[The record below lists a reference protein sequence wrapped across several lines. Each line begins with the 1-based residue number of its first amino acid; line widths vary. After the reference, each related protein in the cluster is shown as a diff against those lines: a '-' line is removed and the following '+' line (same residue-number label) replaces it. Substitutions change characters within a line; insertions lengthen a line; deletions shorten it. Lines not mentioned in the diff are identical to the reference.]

1 MNQQQDQERTTG
13 LYVDIENLNYSGQEL
28 LQNLLQDWP
37 RHFPEPTLLRL
48 YTRANQVEMW
58 RLWASHEFPSLQV
71 YASGTQN
78 FSQNSTKNSADI
90 AMSVQA
96 MADLLQ
102 KRVTHIAVFSNDSDF
117 ISLYHTIV
125 QEPEI
130 DTPKGI
136 APFLWVITDRPN
148 PISAMLRRFFPE
160 AQRHILPL
168 TTSSNGL
175 ELKPLPPEGDPCWEQ
190 AAHLIIANI
199 PPGSFRS
206 GDCQPIIRQQQPDH
220 PLAQLGSAE
229 FGHHMASRIWPI
241 MEKLGRRQER
251 PQLPH
256 DHTRQGEQ
264 HPQRSRTTRPS
275 GMLESGYDQNEEM
288 PIPGQRTQPSYG
300 RHHHPARAVQPH
312 GNHRDLHPR
321 MPPPT
326 PAQDHTSSQ

>member
-102 KRVTHIAVFSNDSDF
+102 KRVTHIAVFSDDSDF

-148 PISAMLRRFFPE
+148 SISAMLRRFFPE

-241 MEKLGRRQER
+241 MEKLGVVKNG
-251 PQLPH
+251 H
-256 DHTRQGEQ
+256 SYHM
-264 HPQRSRTTRPS
+264 TTLARENNTPS
-275 GMLESGYDQNEEM
+275 TPEPPAPAGCRNQN
-288 PIPGQRTQPSYG
+288 RK
-300 RHHHPARAVQPH
+300 
-312 GNHRDLHPR
+312 
-321 MPPPT
+321 T
-326 PAQDHTSSQ
+326 PAAEAQQQ